1 MENKS
6 DRPIRILAP
15 HSFREDLSRRAFLRA
30 GTATAGLAL
39 VLVACGN
46 SGSVSD
52 GTSPSDTSGAGGDWT
67 ELDGAATGEWS
78 RKIRKSSGALAMY
91 TWGDY
96 NDPDIVGPLAD
107 STLGVTM
114 KVDYYAS
121 NEDLITKLSSASGK
135 SGFDIVVPT
144 GPYVPQMIQ
153 KGLLQKLDKSL
164 LPNFVNLDTPYVGQ
178 PWDPNDEYVVCKDWG
193 SAGFLYDTSKITR
206 DLVTWSDFLDAC
218 TKEASGNCS
227 VIDAAWDFC
236 GPYFWA
242 NGKSANTTDAADL
255 DACEEFMV
263 NTLGKHIK
271 AFDSYP
277 STKIAEGAYSLA
289 VAWTGDARQAYSRIA
304 DAGGKPENWKWVLPG
319 PKTQLFMDTYAIPVG
334 APNTDAAHSWINW
347 ELVPE
352 ISIKDLSYHGY
363 HTGMKNMEQLL
374 KELAPDLAKPD
385 MIFFSD
391 EQVATME
398 AQEMNS
404 ALERLV
410 EILNKTKAKAGA

>member
-67 ELDGAATGEWS
+67 ELDGTATGEWS

-96 NDPDIVGPLAD
+96 NDPDLVGPLAD

-121 NEDLITKLSSASGK
+121 NEDLITKLSSASGS

-144 GPYVPQMIQ
+144 GPYVPQMIE

-206 DLVTWSDFLDAC
+206 DLATWSDFLDAC
-218 TKEASGNCS
+218 TKEASGNCA

-236 GPYFWA
+236 GPWFWA
-242 NGKSANTTDAADL
+242 NGKSANTTEAADL

-263 NTLGKHIK
+263 NTLGRHIK

-334 APNTDAAHSWINW
+334 APNPDAAHSWINW

-352 ISIKDLSYHGY
+352 VSIKDLSYHGY

-404 ALERLV
+404 ALDRLV
-410 EILNKTKAKAGA
+410 DILNKTKAKAGA

>member
-67 ELDGAATGEWS
+67 ELDGTATGEWS

-242 NGKSANTTDAADL
+242 NGKSAN
-255 DACEEFMV
+255 
-263 NTLGKHIK
+263 
-271 AFDSYP
+271 
-277 STKIAEGAYSLA
+277 KIG
-289 VAWTGDARQAYSRIA
+289 R
-304 DAGGKPENWKWVLPG
+304 
-319 PKTQLFMDTYAIPVG
+319 
-334 APNTDAAHSWINW
+334 AH
-347 ELVPE
+347 V
-352 ISIKDLSYHGY
+352 
-363 HTGMKNMEQLL
+363 
-374 KELAPDLAKPD
+374 
-385 MIFFSD
+385 
-391 EQVATME
+391 
-398 AQEMNS
+398 
-404 ALERLV
+404 
-410 EILNKTKAKAGA
+410 

>member
-67 ELDGAATGEWS
+67 ELDGTATGEWS

-363 HTGMKNMEQLL
+363 HTGMKKMDQLL
-374 KELAPDLAKPD
+374 KELAPTLAKPD

-391 EQVATME
+391 AQVATME

-404 ALERLV
+404 ALDRLV
-410 EILNKTKAKAGA
+410 SILNKTKAKAGA

>member
-193 SAGFLYDTSKITR
+193 SAGFLYDASKITR

>member
-1 MENKS
+1 MDNKS

-15 HSFREDLSRRAFLRA
+15 HSFREQLSRRAFLRA
-30 GTATAGLAL
+30 GTATAGLAV
-39 VLVACGN
+39 VLAACGN

-52 GTSPSDTSGAGGDWT
+52 GTSPSDTSGGGGDWT
-67 ELDGAATGEWS
+67 ELPGTATGEWS
-78 RKIRKSSGALAMY
+78 RKIQKSSGALAMY

-96 NDPDIVGPLAD
+96 NDPALVGALAD

-121 NEDLITKLSSASGK
+121 NEDLITKLAASSGK

-164 LPNFVNLDTPYVGQ
+164 LPNFVNLDTPYVAQ

-193 SAGFLYDTSKITR
+193 SAGFLYDTSKIKR
-206 DLVTWSDFLDAC
+206 DLTTWADFLDAC
-218 TKEASGNCS
+218 ANEASGNCS

-277 STKIAEGAYSLA
+277 STKIAEGAYSIS

-304 DAGGKPENWKWVLPG
+304 DAGGTPENWKWVLPG
-319 PKTQLFMDTYAIPVG
+319 PKTQLFMDTYAIPTG
-334 APNTDAAHSWINW
+334 APNPAAAHAWINW

-352 ISIKDLSYHGY
+352 ISIQDLSYHGY

-374 KELAPDLAKPD
+374 KELAPDLEKPD

-410 EILNKTKAKAGA
+410 DILNKTKAKAGA

>member
-67 ELDGAATGEWS
+67 ELDGTATGEWS